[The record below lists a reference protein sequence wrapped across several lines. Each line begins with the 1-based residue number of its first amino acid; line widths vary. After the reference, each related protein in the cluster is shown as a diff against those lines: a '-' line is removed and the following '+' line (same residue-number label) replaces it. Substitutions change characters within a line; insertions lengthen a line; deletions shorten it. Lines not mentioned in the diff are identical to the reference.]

1 MSPAIYY
8 ASNDA
13 KPIDLQPE
21 QLAFLLRTV
30 EGCILNAQSRLTK
43 GGSDD
48 FYINLQLNTALRTL
62 RSIVPQGD
70 EQ

>member
-1 MSPAIYY
+1 MTPAIYY
-8 ASNDA
+8 SPINTT
-13 KPIDLQPE
+13 PIDLQPE

-30 EGCILNAQSRLTK
+30 EGSILNAQSCLTK
-43 GGSDD
+43 GGSDE
-48 FYINLQLNTALRTL
+48 FYINLQLNTALRVL